1 MTSPELKVIPFKR
14 NKSLEEKLKQKEE
27 ALLKECAERKKLKN
41 PLGKRAKYVWAPI
54 YLGWYEKERK

>member
-27 ALLKECAERKKLKN
+27 ALLKECAKRKK
-41 PLGKRAKYVWAPI
+41 
-54 YLGWYEKERK
+54 

>member
-14 NKSLEEKLKQKEE
+14 NKSLEEELKLKEE

>member
-27 ALLKECAERKKLKN
+27 ALLKECAERKKLIK
-41 PLGKRAKYVWAPI
+41 PLGKRARYVWAP
-54 YLGWYEKERK
+54 

>member
-14 NKSLEEKLKQKEE
+14 DKSLEEKLKQKEE
-27 ALLKECAERKKLKN
+27 ALLKECAERKKLKKQ
-41 PLGKRAKYVWAPI
+41 LGERARYVWAPL